1 MMKYS
6 AKISE
11 GTLTIKFPDAFRKEL
26 ELFDG
31 KDVWVEI
38 RENKKKRSTFQNN
51 YYWGV
56 VVPSFLEIFAKA
68 GLDFNSEKVHDI
80 LKTRF
85 LLVKDPYVRI
95 KSTTELSPDE
105 FNNYMMNLQ
114 AWAATDFDYIIPDP
128 T

>member
-11 GTLTIKFPDAFRKEL
+11 GSLTIKFPDAFRKEL

-56 VVPSFLEIFAKA
+56 VVPSFLEILAKA

-105 FNNYMMNLQ
+105 FNNYIMNLQ

-128 T
+128 I

>member
-1 MMKYS
+1 MKYS

>member
-1 MMKYS
+1 MKYS

-11 GTLTIKFPDAFRKEL
+11 GSLTIKFPDAFKKEL

-128 T
+128 I

>member
-11 GTLTIKFPDAFRKEL
+11 GSLTIKFPDAFKKEL

-128 T
+128 I

>member
-1 MMKYS
+1 MKYS

-11 GTLTIKFPDAFRKEL
+11 GSLTIKFPDAFRKEL

-105 FNNYMMNLQ
+105 FNNYIMNLQ

>member
-11 GTLTIKFPDAFRKEL
+11 GSLTIKFPDAFRKEL

-105 FNNYMMNLQ
+105 FNNYIMNLQ

>member
-1 MMKYS
+1 MKYS

-11 GTLTIKFPDAFRKEL
+11 GSLTIKFPDAFKKEL

-105 FNNYMMNLQ
+105 FNNYIMNLQ

-128 T
+128 I

>member
-6 AKISE
+6 GKIRD
-11 GTLTIKFPDAFRKEL
+11 GALIVNFPEAFEKEL

-31 KDVWVEI
+31 KDVWIEL
-38 RENKKKRSTFQNN
+38 REDKKRRSSQQNN

-56 VVPSFLEIFAKA
+56 VIPSYIQIFAKA
-68 GLDFNSEKVHDI
+68 GLDFGNEKTHDI

-85 LLVKDPYVRI
+85 LLVKDPYTRI
-95 KSTTELSPDE
+95 KSTTELNPTE
-105 FNNYMMNLQ
+105 FNNYIMNLQ

>member
-11 GTLTIKFPDAFRKEL
+11 GSLTIKFPDAFRKEL

-105 FNNYMMNLQ
+105 FNNYIMNLQ

-128 T
+128 I

>member
-1 MMKYS
+1 MKYS

-11 GTLTIKFPDAFRKEL
+11 GSLTIKFPDAFRKEL

-105 FNNYMMNLQ
+105 FNNYIMNLQ

-128 T
+128 I

>member
-11 GTLTIKFPDAFRKEL
+11 GSLTIKFPDAFKKEL

-105 FNNYMMNLQ
+105 FNNYIMNLQ

-128 T
+128 I

>member
-1 MMKYS
+1 MKYS

-105 FNNYMMNLQ
+105 FNNYIMNLQ

>member
-6 AKISE
+6 AKIRDNA
-11 GTLTIKFPDAFRKEL
+11 LIINFPDAFKKEL
-26 ELFDG
+26 ELMDG

-38 RENKKKRSTFQNN
+38 RENKKKRSSQQNN

-56 VVPSFLEIFAKA
+56 VVPSFIEIFAKA

>member
-11 GTLTIKFPDAFRKEL
+11 GSLTIKFPDAFRKEL

-56 VVPSFLEIFAKA
+56 VVHSFLEIFAKA

-105 FNNYMMNLQ
+105 FNNYIMNLQ